1 MHVKKILFTC
11 FKTKSKHL
19 KRKAFPPTYSTNWAS
34 QVGSMVKNLPT
45 VQEPQETLSSIPG
58 LTRSPEEG
66 NGNPLQYSCLENPRN
81 RGAWWAA
88 VPGVTERPTQLSAWA
103 CIQLLTTASWTSSWM
118 FPLHPKNWICDDS
131 LPYFSISPHS
141 TCLSPACIYNDT

>member
-66 NGNPLQYSCLENPRN
+66 NGNPLQYSYLENPIDT
-81 RGAWWAA
+81 GAWQTA
-88 VPGVTERPTQLSAWA
+88 VHGVVKSQIRLS
-103 CIQLLTTASWTSSWM
+103 
-118 FPLHPKNWICDDS
+118 D
-131 LPYFSISPHS
+131 
-141 TCLSPACIYNDT
+141 